1 MKGYRTSETV
11 SEYGEVN
18 QRWILVESQER
29 RKSDL
34 EKLDKKLEQFRHK
47 CHQDLQT
54 LSGQD
59 FACAA
64 DAITAAQHLSN
75 KTSWHQLNDIQ
86 VVEKRHGGVSYLL
99 TGAE

>member
-64 DAITAAQHLSN
+64 DVIAAM
-75 KTSWHQLNDIQ
+75 T
-86 VVEKRHGGVSYLL
+86 SYLKDVMAA
-99 TGAE
+99 TRRCTNER